1 MIRSWT
7 YGLLFLGAGVFC
19 SEQSVNNLNRILGD
33 ILPAIVSTSASGNTR
48 DDLDKA
54 LETLTG
60 IVGTS
65 FQITSSQRSSS
76 DEGVTEDGLPTKLL
90 DASKG
95 VLDIVESDPVFVSL
109 IQQWRTVVDSL
120 QKLIIEEEGRDHE
133 RMDVEE
139 ERTTTPE
146 GDYMGDYEPD
156 NNKIDSVKPRFLG
169 PIVPRTRAATH
180 VSDEGTATVSQTES
194 TRIA

>member
-19 SEQSVNNLNRILGD
+19 STKSANELNRILGD
-33 ILPAIVSTSASGNTR
+33 ILPAIVSTSASDNTR

-65 FQITSSQRSSS
+65 FQISSSERSSS

-109 IQQWRTVVDSL
+109 IEQWRTVVDSL

-139 ERTTTPE
+139 EITTTPE

-156 NNKIDSVKPRFLG
+156 NNKNDSVKPRFLG

-180 VSDEGTATVSQTES
+180 VSDEKTATVTEPES
-194 TRIA
+194 RRA